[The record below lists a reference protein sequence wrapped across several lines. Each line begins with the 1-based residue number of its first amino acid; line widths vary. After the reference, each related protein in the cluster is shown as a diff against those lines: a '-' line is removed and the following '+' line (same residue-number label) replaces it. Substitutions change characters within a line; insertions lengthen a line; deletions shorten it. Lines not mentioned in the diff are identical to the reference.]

1 MNLEMSERN
10 SDFQTFTQPVPLFD
24 LPDQVLSAEAP
35 RSEKRAILSAWA
47 SVANAVESKP
57 RLRRRPGTADPVSL
71 AAVPEALR
79 RLDDEP
85 PPKAKN
91 QIRRRHIAGSIDFP
105 ELQ

>member
-10 SDFQTFTQPVPLFD
+10 SDFQTFTQPAPQFD
-24 LPDQVLSAEAP
+24 LPDQVSGAEAP

-47 SVANAVESKP
+47 SDANAVESKP
-57 RLRRRPGTADPVSL
+57 RLTRHPGTADPVSL

-85 PPKAKN
+85 PPKARN
-91 QIRRRHIAGSIDFP
+91 EIRRRHLARSIDFP

>member
-24 LPDQVLSAEAP
+24 LPDQVLSAEALS

-47 SVANAVESKP
+47 SDANAVESKP
-57 RLRRRPGTADPVSL
+57 WLRRRPGTAYPVAL
-71 AAVPEALR
+71 AAILEALR

-85 PPKAKN
+85 PPRGRAR
-91 QIRRRHIAGSIDFP
+91 IRLAHVAGSP
-105 ELQ
+105 A